1 MSEPQEHVNIFLT
14 TTAQKDKVLAGATPQ
29 ENYII
34 LMNDTLQAEQRT
46 LTKQIQELEVTID
59 ELETDNDR
67 MEKGRTYMK
76 GLLKNFNEL
85 GKYRKEVIQNQ
96 DKLLETIP
104 KDLKLFKHRATKH
117 LRILQSILI
126 GFMGVWYET
135 HFLLDFVS
143 IFAVLVLIVA
153 FQESTLW
160 NVPMPKIQNNI
171 TNIKKEIIELEK
183 GQDYIH
189 ELVDQL

>member
-1 MSEPQEHVNIFLT
+1 MSENQEHVNIFLT
-14 TTAQKDKVLAGATPQ
+14 TATQKDKVLAGATPQ

-59 ELETDNDR
+59 ELEADNDR

-85 GKYRKEVIQNQ
+85 GKYREIVIQNQ

-104 KDLKLFKHRATKH
+104 NDLKLFKHQATKH

-126 GFMGVWYET
+126 VFVGIWYET
-135 HFLLDFVS
+135 HFIVDFIS
-143 IFAVLVLIVA
+143 IFTVLVVIVA
-153 FQESTLW
+153 FQESTIW

-171 TNIKKEIIELEK
+171 TLIKKEIIALEK